1 MTQDPKQE
9 IHFQSYNPYEARYP
23 GLRVVSRETLHLIK
37 LMREAGYHVII
48 EPEDGTDLHYLA
60 EKGLREILADPIVA
74 MIIWIPLTIIL
85 NLLSNW
91 LSDVWRRPPLKDEVQ
106 LVLVEL
112 DEFGNKLRYS
122 QSGQPISE
130 ERFQAILKSLDDR
143 ANRYKE
149 SQQVATPISECPYPI
164 YLEHTSKIVGWAE
177 RFVRDE
183 KGLGVDGVRIVDP
196 EIESLIEDGYITGF
210 SYGGIIK
217 GSTCSICDGEYVSC
231 NHIAC
236 REYKGKECLVR
247 IDDFLIAELSLV
259 KDPIQPLAR
268 IKKRPRIKDTG

>member
-1 MTQDPKQE
+1 MTQDTKQE
-9 IHFQSYNPYEARYP
+9 IHFQSYNPYKARYH

-37 LMREAGYHVII
+37 LMRETGYHVII
-48 EPEDGTDLHYLA
+48 DPEDGTDLHYLS
-60 EKGLREILADPIVA
+60 EKGIREILADPFVA
-74 MIIWIPLTIIL
+74 IIIGFSLNFII

-91 LSDVWRRPPLKDEVQ
+91 VSDVWRRPPHKDEVQ
-106 LVLVEL
+106 LVLEF
-112 DEFGNKLRYS
+112 DESGKKLRYS
-122 QSGQPISE
+122 QSGQPINE
-130 ERFQAILKSLDDR
+130 NHFQAILKSLDDR
-143 ANRYKE
+143 ANQYKE
-149 SQQVATPISECPYPI
+149 SQQVETPISECPYPI

-259 KDPIQPLAR
+259 KDPIQPLDR
-268 IKKRPRIKDTG
+268 IKKRPRIYDKR